1 MPTISTKHPWEQ
13 FRLKK
18 IGNVADVVRGGGG
31 KLSIQTDDSGDIFSP
46 PGQETP

>member
-1 MPTISTKHPWEQ
+1 MPTISKKNPWEQ
-13 FRLKK
+13 FRLTK

>member
-1 MPTISTKHPWEQ
+1 MPKISKKQAWEQ
-13 FRLKK
+13 FRLTK

-31 KLSIQTDDSGDIFSP
+31 KLSITTDDSGDIFSP